1 MYCFFLTD
9 SILGVEILMVIVKGK
24 ILPGLSCAKDISM
37 QRGIFLWRGSQV
49 SWRYLKNDQK
59 LN

>member
-1 MYCFFLTD
+1 
-9 SILGVEILMVIVKGK
+9 MVIVKGK